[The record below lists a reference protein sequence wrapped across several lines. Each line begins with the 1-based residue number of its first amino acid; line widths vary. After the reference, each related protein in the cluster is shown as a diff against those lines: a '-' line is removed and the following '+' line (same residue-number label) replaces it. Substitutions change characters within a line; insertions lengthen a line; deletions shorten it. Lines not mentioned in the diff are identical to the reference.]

1 MPVPPPPSNS
11 LPRAPTP
18 GGSLS
23 PSAAS
28 GSLDLAKQHYFG
40 RGVSLD
46 FNRAFQLFTDSAQS
60 GNPEAAR
67 YLGIMY
73 LRGKGVAKN
82 YDKALEW
89 FTKAADGG
97 DELAIKNVKTLKILT
112 SRN

>member
-1 MPVPPPPSNS
+1 
-11 LPRAPTP
+11 
-18 GGSLS
+18 
-23 PSAAS
+23 
-28 GSLDLAKQHYFG
+28 
-40 RGVSLD
+40 LD

-67 YLGIMY
+67 YLGIMH